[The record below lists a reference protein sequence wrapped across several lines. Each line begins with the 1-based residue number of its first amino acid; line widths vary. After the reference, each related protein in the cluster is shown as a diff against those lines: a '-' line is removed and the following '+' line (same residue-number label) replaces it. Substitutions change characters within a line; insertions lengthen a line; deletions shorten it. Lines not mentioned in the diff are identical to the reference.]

1 MFSEITFLI
10 IEDNLLNQKI
20 ISFWLAK
27 NGYDFT
33 FASSGEEA
41 VEVFKYNWFDVIIM
55 DIMLPGINGLETT
68 GILRNLGSLQYGRQ
82 PFIVALTANT
92 LDNDR
97 KRCLEYGMDEYM
109 AKPFD
114 FQQLNDILEEHFSKK

>member
-1 MFSEITFLI
+1 MFCNLQLLI

-27 NGYDFT
+27 NGINFT

-41 VEVFKYNWFDVIIM
+41 MEIFKGKWFDVVIM
-55 DIMLPGINGLETT
+55 DIMLPGLNGLETT
-68 GILRNLGSLQYGRQ
+68 KLLREICKQSYCKQ
-82 PFIVALTANT
+82 PYIIALTANT

-97 KRCLEYGMDEYM
+97 IRCLSNGMDEYM
-109 AKPFD
+109 VKPFE
-114 FQQLNDILEEHFSKK
+114 FQQLNHILEDHFRNK

>member
-1 MFSEITFLI
+1 MSFTITFLI

-27 NGYDFT
+27 NGYEFT

-41 VEVFKYNWFDVIIM
+41 LEVFKNRWFDVVIM
-55 DIMLPGINGLETT
+55 DIMLPGMNGLETT
-68 GILRNLGSLQYGRQ
+68 SILRKVCSLQYGRQ
-82 PFIVALTANT
+82 PIIFALTANT

-97 KRCLEYGMDEYM
+97 MRCLQSGMDEYM

-114 FQQLNDILEEHFSKK
+114 FQQLNDILEEHFSSK

>member
-1 MFSEITFLI
+1 MSFTIQFLI

-27 NGYDFT
+27 NGYDFK
-33 FASSGEEA
+33 FATSGEEA
-41 VEVFKYNWFDVIIM
+41 LEVFQKRWYDVVIM
-55 DIMLPGINGLETT
+55 DIMLPGMDGLETT
-68 GILRNLGSLQYGRQ
+68 VLLRNLGSHQYNRQ

-97 KRCLEYGMDEYM
+97 KRCLESGMDEYM
-109 AKPFD
+109 SKPFD
-114 FQQLNDILEEHFSKK
+114 FQQLNHILEDHFSTK